1 MQSTI
6 IIPSYRRANRLLQ
19 TKNTLTDMP
28 IHWRERTALF
38 VREEE
43 REAYERT
50 ADVLGVRLVSFVPSM
65 PAYSSKVFGW
75 GHTMDAIF
83 DKYTTEQERF
93 VVMDDDLALFNHDHG
108 KYSPID
114 WDAMMEA
121 LLSTDEEYPL
131 ASILPRQF
139 SQDHVDPVEYNTRM
153 MQVFSVFSDKLRY
166 KYRFARDSGMMYMT
180 DMFFTL
186 NTLQHGVKNKVYTTF
201 VRNDVPNTPGGC
213 LALGRDAASH
223 GKDAFRLRQHFPHLV
238 TLYQK
243 EAGNWEKGTIGTR
256 VQWRKAY
263 RPAE

>member
-1 MQSTI
+1 MQNTI

-43 REAYERT
+43 R
-50 ADVLGVRLVSFVPSM
+50 ADYAELAEYYGVNLESFTPVCEP
-65 PAYSSKVFGW
+65 YTNNRFGW

-139 SQDHVDPVEYNTRM
+139 SQNHLEPVEYNTRM

-263 RPAE
+263 LPAE